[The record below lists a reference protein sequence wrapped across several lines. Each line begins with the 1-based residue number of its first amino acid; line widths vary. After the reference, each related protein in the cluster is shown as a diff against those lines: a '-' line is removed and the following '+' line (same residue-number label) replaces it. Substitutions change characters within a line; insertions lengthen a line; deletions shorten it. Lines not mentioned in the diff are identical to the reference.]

1 MALKSNLMRIVLFI
15 ISIVIIQNTW
25 AQKISIVHPAIN
37 DYSNVRDFCKS
48 PDGKEIYFTL
58 QSPQQE
64 ISQIILIK
72 NNKWKKP
79 ILMPFCDHYSY
90 LEPFLSKDG
99 LRLYFASDR
108 PKYEVENEKSDF
120 DIWYVERENIKSKWS
135 SPINLGPPVN
145 TDLDEFYPTLSD
157 NGNLYLTKVDPKGK
171 GKDDI
176 YVSIWDDSNFSTPH
190 ILNDNINTEGY
201 EFNAFIAND
210 ERFIIFTKY
219 NSPDGQGSGDLY
231 ISRKD
236 DNGHWSPAINLG
248 NDVNSRYMEYCPFYD
263 EKTQTLYFT
272 SRRSSLQPQKIN
284 DFKALKNL
292 IEGSENGNS
301 KIYQVKLKL
310 W

>member
-1 MALKSNLMRIVLFI
+1 MRIVFLLVSITLFY
-15 ISIVIIQNTW
+15 NTW

-37 DYSNVRDFCKS
+37 GLSNVRDFCTS

-72 NNKWKKP
+72 KNKWKKP
-79 ILMPFCDHYSY
+79 ILLPFCDQYSY
-90 LEPFLSKDG
+90 LEPFLSKNG
-99 LRLYFASDR
+99 LRLFFASDR
-108 PKYEVENEKSDF
+108 PKNEVEKNKSDF
-120 DIWYVERENIKSKWS
+120 DIWYVERTNVKNQWS
-135 SPINLGPPVN
+135 SPINLGAPVN
-145 TDLDEFYPTLSD
+145 TELDEFFPTLSD
-157 NGNLYLTKVDPKGK
+157 NGNLYLTKVDPNGN

-176 YVSIWDDSNFSTPH
+176 YVSVWDGVHYSTPQ
-190 ILNDNINTEGY
+190 ILSDDINTEGY
-201 EFNAFIAND
+201 EFNAYIAKD
-210 ERFIIFTKY
+210 ERFIIYTKY
-219 NSPDGQGSGDLY
+219 NAPDGYGSGDLY

-236 DNGHWSPAINLG
+236 DKGHWSAAENLG
-248 NDVNSRYMEYCPFYD
+248 SEVNSRYMEYCPFYD

-301 KIYQVKLKL
+301 KIYQVKIKL
-310 W
+310 